1 MMDEAVNLT
10 VVSALTLRHRVERC
24 VFSIDGKRIAVCLG
38 DYSVK
43 VYETS
48 SAHADGPGS
57 PAHACSSDPA
67 HSLHF
72 LCSLKGHSSNV
83 WNASFSSD
91 GSLLCSCSSDKT
103 VRVWHLETQENR
115 FTHSQHSDTVWCCS
129 FAHCPPDHVVS
140 GSSDKTVKIWNY
152 KTGEIVRDLTAY
164 NGPVETLSFSKDWTM
179 LCTGSRDGRI
189 VVWSSLFT
197 GVAPTYV
204 VLLVAENWIRF
215 VSFSSFCSN
224 LLATSGSHN
233 TVLVWDLDEVFTCS
247 TSSEAVDSA
256 SNALTGIDAAKTFK
270 PKLVLQGHLNTVW
283 DSCFAQI
290 RSSGTE
296 EVNTF
301 LVSCSGDRSI
311 R

>member
-1 MMDEAVNLT
+1 MDEAVSLT
-10 VVSALTLRHRVERC
+10 VVRALTLRHRVERC
-24 VFSIDGKRIAVCLG
+24 AFSIDGKRMAVCLG
-38 DYSVK
+38 DYSVR

-48 SAHADGPGS
+48 SAHAADGPGS

-67 HSLHF
+67 RSLHF

-83 WNASFSSD
+83 WSASFS
-91 GSLLCSCSSDKT
+91 GNGTLLCSCSSDKT
-103 VRVWHLETQENR
+103 VRVWHLGRQENC

-129 FAHCPPDHVVS
+129 FAHSLPDHVVS

-152 KTGEIVRDLTAY
+152 ETGEIVQNLTAY
-164 NGPVETLSFSKDWTM
+164 DGPVETLSFSKDCSR

-189 VVWSSLFT
+189 VVWSNIFT
-197 GVAPTYV
+197 GVAPKYV
-204 VLLVAENWIRF
+204 VLFVAENWIRF

-224 LLATSGSHN
+224 LLATSGNHN
-233 TVLVWDLDEVFTCS
+233 TILVWDLDEVFT
-247 TSSEAVDSA
+247 SSEVVDTA
-256 SNALTGIDAAKTFK
+256 SSALTSNDTNTPVETFK
-270 PKLVLQGHLNTVW
+270 PKLVLHGHLNTVW

-290 RSSGTE
+290 RSPGTE